1 MSEQHLT
8 LDTVLQHKA
17 AQSDEKVNINEK
29 RQPLVIFSLQDEYY
43 AFYGDNIREILPD
56 NTPIFFVPGCSSAL
70 SGVINLRGEIESV
83 IDLGLL
89 LQLPVENLMIE
100 KTLLL
105 AHNSLLISAIS
116 VQRVIDVIDMPKM
129 DIQPAPTSL
138 PEHLQSY
145 VLGIVPFAGKAV
157 ALLNID
163 KLFAYF
169 QQALK
174 T

>member
-1 MSEQHLT
+1 LSEQHLT
-8 LDTVLQHKA
+8 LDTVLQHKV

-116 VQRVIDVIDMPKM
+116 VQRVIDVIDIPKM

-138 PEHLQSY
+138 PEHLQPY

>member
-1 MSEQHLT
+1 LSEQHLT